1 MTELRPDELKA
12 FVLEQ
17 LRFFE
22 TEEQRNAFR
31 SFAIEPLRIE
41 QYWSYGPETHAC
53 FVVARNH
60 TEQVVYCGTGF
71 GPAFPWSVQNFGVTD
86 LGTDGQWNAYLYE
99 CFVSSGMWP
108 HPAPKNFELKGPGE
122 RAET

>member
-1 MTELRPDELKA
+1 MTEPRPDELNV

-41 QYWSYGPETHAC
+41 QHWSYGTETHVC
-53 FVVARNH
+53 EPHRLSRRPVGLSQTGVV
-60 TEQVVYCGTGF
+60 
-71 GPAFPWSVQNFGVTD
+71 
-86 LGTDGQWNAYLYE
+86 
-99 CFVSSGMWP
+99 
-108 HPAPKNFELKGPGE
+108 
-122 RAET
+122 